1 VEGNLRGE
9 RHPRRKSEVVDLATT
24 ARIRYR
30 TSCKL
35 RREKEGKPVTEHR
48 KQPSNLIIALVRR
61 QILLSLVELVTAWPP
76 ALLSHLDPYEGASIG
91 HASWL
96 IIIIP
101 FAA

>member
-1 VEGNLRGE
+1 MLRSFVVEGNLRGE

-61 QILLSLVELVTAWPP
+61 QILLSLVELVTVNILGFCLCTCFSFRWV
-76 ALLSHLDPYEGASIG
+76 L
-91 HASWL
+91 
-96 IIIIP
+96 
-101 FAA
+101 